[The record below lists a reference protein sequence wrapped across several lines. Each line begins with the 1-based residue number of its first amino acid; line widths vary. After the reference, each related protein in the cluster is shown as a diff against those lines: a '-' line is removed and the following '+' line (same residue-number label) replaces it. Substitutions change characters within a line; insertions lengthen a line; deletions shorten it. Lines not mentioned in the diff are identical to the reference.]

1 MSDTQACDIKVDIL
15 PSGCVKLQWTVDKK
29 TIWND
34 FLFAKYTVKVTEL
47 DSGKCVYKRDDNI
60 HLPAADG
67 SVQKYVYVDLNKF
80 YTFSVDYFKNTM
92 KVLTLKSC
100 RTFVCHPRQG
110 QVAVTSD
117 NVASS
122 ATSSHNTVTITSSHA
137 PGIYTSS
144 NVQQHVVTSSRLVA
158 ISTVQQPSVV
168 PASSV
173 VSCTVQPSMVSARPI
188 ASSTVQQPSVASS
201 SMQQSKPVAS
211 SSVQQQTVASVPSSF
226 QKQNVETNSRG

>member
-1 MSDTQACDIKVDIL
+1 MSDAQACDIKVDIL
-15 PSGCVKLQWTVDKK
+15 PSGCVKLQWTVDKN
-29 TIWND
+29 TIWSD
-34 FLFAKYTVKVTEL
+34 FLFSKYTVKVTEL

-60 HLPAADG
+60 HLPADDG

-92 KVLTLKSC
+92 KVLTLRSR
-100 RTFVCHPRQG
+100 RTFVTHPRQG
-110 QVAVTSD
+110 PVAVTSD

-122 ATSSHNTVTITSSHA
+122 ASSSHNTITVTSSHA
-137 PGIYTSS
+137 PGIFTSS
-144 NVQQHVVTSSRLVA
+144 NIQQHVASSRLVA

-173 VSCTVQPSMVSARPI
+173 ASSTVQPSVVSAQPI

-201 SMQQSKPVAS
+201 SIQQSKPVAS
-211 SSVQQQTVASVPSSF
+211 SSVQQQTAASVPSSF
-226 QKQNVETNSRG
+226 QKKNVETNSRG